1 MWGQKWERKL
11 VFGIK
16 EMVVDNDY
24 YFYISNNQFHSQF
37 HYDNILI
44 LLQATGSAC
53 IEIIKHLTVL
63 SEHCHNPALHNIAA
77 AHKTK
82 MRDIVKR
89 LVETVK
95 VRI

>member
-1 MWGQKWERKL
+1 MKD
-11 VFGIK
+11 
-16 EMVVDNDY
+16 MVVNNDY
-24 YFYISNNQFHSQF
+24 YFYISNLTPSYANT
-37 HYDNILI
+37 LL